1 MNPRDFAAIA
11 AQIAQAAQ
19 VPAIA
24 APQVAAWLGVVEALA
39 QGRLTFAAPEVRD
52 AQQAA

>member
-1 MNPRDFAAIA
+1 MHPKDFAAIS
-11 AQIAQAAQ
+11 AQIAQAAK
-19 VPAIA
+19 VPVLA
-24 APQVAAWLGVVEALA
+24 APQIAAWLGVVEALA

>member
-24 APQVAAWLGVVEALA
+24 APQVAAWLGIVEALA
-39 QGRLTFAAPEVRD
+39 QGRLTFAPVAPEK
-52 AQQAA
+52 AEG